1 MFHHINNLDTMDII
15 DVKAL
20 EIRDYAISQGWIL
33 VKEALKDGLF
43 VLNSPTEDF
52 TQLIFPKD
60 DSISEYQEM
69 AMVSVRR
76 LTEFYKLPMS
86 KVVEDIREVNDDV
99 IALRY
104 FSDSKT
110 VNSISFQEALES
122 IDATKQMLLSAAS
135 TIVNPVT
142 FHPKLNRTEA
152 QDLIKKAR
160 FRHTEEGSF
169 ILKVSIPFELT
180 HAPVSNLFG
189 ESIEKPFSRKA
200 IEVIS
205 KSSNILLETIEA
217 DSLSEL
223 FQIQSVDEHPLIS
236 YNFCDAL
243 SKLFDE
249 ERELPFQLIFNW
261 SKASMLKIPKPALPQ
276 KLTFPF
282 SHKNKIEEIREYF
295 TPKRND
301 LQDDFIATVETLDG
315 SIGEDGRRSGPVV
328 LSILY
333 ENEIIKARV
342 NLTSDFYAVA
352 VEAHKRAGSY
362 VEINGLIKRNKRS
375 NTIEEIKSFKIRGS

>member
-1 MFHHINNLDTMDII
+1 MDKI

-20 EIRDYAISQGWIL
+20 EIRDYAISQGWAL

-43 VLNSPTEDF
+43 VLNSPTNDF

-69 AMVSVRR
+69 AMVSIRR
-76 LTEFYKLPMS
+76 LTEFYKLPLN

-110 VNSISFQEALES
+110 VNSISFQEALDS
-122 IDATKQMLLSAAS
+122 IDATKQVLLSAAS
-135 TIVNPVT
+135 TVVNPVT

-180 HAPVSNLFG
+180 HAPIPSLFG
-189 ESIEKPFSRKA
+189 ETIETPFSRKA
-200 IEVIS
+200 IEVVS
-205 KSSNILLETIEA
+205 KSSIILLDTI
-217 DSLSEL
+217 DSDSITDLYK
-223 FQIQSVDEHPLIS
+223 IQSADEHPLIS
-236 YNFCDAL
+236 YNFCDAV

-261 SKASMLKIPKPALPQ
+261 SKASLMKLPAPALPQ
-276 KLTFPF
+276 RITFPF

-315 SIGEDGRRSGPVV
+315 SIGEDGKRSGPVV

-342 NLTSDFYAVA
+342 NLNSDAYAVA
-352 VEAHKRAGSY
+352 VEAHKKGGSY
-362 VEINGLIKRNKRS
+362 VEINGLLKRNKRS
-375 NTIEEIKSFKIRGS
+375 NTIEEIKTFKLRGS

>member
-1 MFHHINNLDTMDII
+1 MDKI

-20 EIRDYAISQGWIL
+20 EIRDYAISQGWAL

-43 VLNSPTEDF
+43 VLNSPTNDF

-69 AMVSVRR
+69 AMVSIRR
-76 LTEFYKLPMS
+76 LADFYKLPLN
-86 KVVEDIREVNDDV
+86 KTIEDIREVNDDV

-110 VNSISFQEALES
+110 VNSISFQEALDS
-122 IDATKQMLLSAAS
+122 IDATKQMLLSAAC
-135 TIVNPVT
+135 TVVNPVT

-180 HAPVSNLFG
+180 HAPIPSLFG
-189 ESIEKPFSRKA
+189 ETIETPFSRKA
-200 IEVIS
+200 IEVVS
-205 KSSNILLETIEA
+205 KSSNILLDTI
-217 DSLSEL
+217 DSDSITDLYK
-223 FQIQSVDEHPLIS
+223 IQSADEHPLIS
-236 YNFCDAL
+236 YNFCDAV

-261 SKASMLKIPKPALPQ
+261 SKASLMKLPAPALPQ
-276 KLTFPF
+276 RITFPF

-315 SIGEDGRRSGPVV
+315 SIGEDGKRSGPVV

-342 NLTSDFYAVA
+342 NLNSNDYAVA
-352 VEAHKRAGSY
+352 VEAHKRGGSY
-362 VEINGLIKRNKRS
+362 VEINGLLKRNKRS
-375 NTIEEIKSFKIRGS
+375 NTIEEIKSFKLRGS

>member
-1 MFHHINNLDTMDII
+1 MDKI

-20 EIRDYAISQGWIL
+20 EIRDYAISQGWVLI
-33 VKEALKDGLF
+33 KEALKDGLF
-43 VLNSPTEDF
+43 VLDSPAGDF

-60 DSISEYQEM
+60 DSISQYQDM
-69 AMVSVRR
+69 AHVSLRR
-76 LTEFYKLPMS
+76 LTEFYKLPLN

-110 VNSISFQEALES
+110 VNSISFQEALDS

-169 ILKVSIPFELT
+169 ILKISIPFEMT
-180 HAPVSNLFG
+180 NAPVATLFG
-189 ESIEKPFSRKA
+189 EVLETPFSRKA
-200 IEVIS
+200 IEVVS
-205 KSSNILLETIEA
+205 KSSGILLDTIES
-217 DSLSEL
+217 DSINEL
-223 FQIQSVDEHPLIS
+223 YQNQSTDQNPLIS
-236 YNFCDAL
+236 YNFCDAV

-261 SKASMLKIPKPALPQ
+261 SKASLMKLPVPALPQ
-276 KLTFPF
+276 RITFPF

-315 SIGEDGRRSGPVV
+315 SIGEDGKRSGSVV

-333 ENEIIKARV
+333 ENEIIKASV
-342 NLTSDFYAVA
+342 NLNSDAYAVA
-352 VEAHKRAGSY
+352 VEAHKKGGSY
-362 VEINGLIKRNKRS
+362 VEINGLLKRNKRS
-375 NTIEEIKSFKIRGS
+375 NTIEEIKSFKLRGS

>member
-1 MFHHINNLDTMDII
+1 MEKI

-20 EIRDYAISQGWIL
+20 EVRDYAISQGWVLI
-33 VKEALKDGLF
+33 KEALKDGLF
-43 VLNSPTEDF
+43 VLNSPTGDF

-69 AMVSVRR
+69 AIVSLRR
-76 LTEFYKLPMS
+76 LTEFYKLPLN
-86 KVVEDIREVNDDV
+86 KVVEDIREVYDDV

-110 VNSISFQEALES
+110 VNSISFQEALDS

-142 FHPKLNRTEA
+142 FHPKLNRAEA

-180 HAPVSNLFG
+180 HAPVTSLFG
-189 ESIEKPFSRKA
+189 EILETPFTRKA
-200 IEVIS
+200 IEVVS
-205 KSSNILLETIEA
+205 KSSSILLDTIES
-217 DSLSEL
+217 DSIKEL
-223 FQIQSVDEHPLIS
+223 YQNQSTDEQPLIS
-236 YNFCDAL
+236 YNFCDAV

-261 SKASMLKIPKPALPQ
+261 SRASMLKLPSPSLPQ
-276 KLTFPF
+276 RITFPF
-282 SHKNKIEEIREYF
+282 SHKNKIEEIRDYF
-295 TPKRND
+295 TPKRSD

-315 SIGEDGRRSGPVV
+315 TIGEDGKRSGVV
-328 LSILY
+328 ALSILY

-342 NLTSDFYAVA
+342 NLNSEAYAVA
-352 VEAHKRAGSY
+352 VDAHKKGGAY
-362 VEINGLIKRNKRS
+362 VEVNGLLKRNKRS
-375 NTIEEIKSFKIRGS
+375 NTIENIKSFKLRGS

>member
-1 MFHHINNLDTMDII
+1 MDKI

-20 EIRDYAISQGWIL
+20 EIRDYAISQGWAL

-43 VLNSPTEDF
+43 VLNSPTNDF

-69 AMVSVRR
+69 AMVSIRR
-76 LTEFYKLPMS
+76 LTEFYKLPLN

-110 VNSISFQEALES
+110 VNSISFQEALDS

-180 HAPVSNLFG
+180 HAPVTSLFG
-189 ESIEKPFSRKA
+189 DVLETPFSRKA
-200 IEVIS
+200 IEVVS
-205 KSSNILLETIEA
+205 QSSNILLDTIES
-217 DSLSEL
+217 DSINEL
-223 FQIQSVDEHPLIS
+223 YQNQSTVENPLIS
-236 YNFCDAL
+236 YNFCDAV

-261 SKASMLKIPKPALPQ
+261 SKASLMKLPAPALPQ
-276 KLTFPF
+276 RITFPF

-315 SIGEDGRRSGPVV
+315 SIGEDGKRSGPVV

-333 ENEIIKARV
+333 ENEIIKAKV
-342 NLTSDFYAVA
+342 NLNSDAYTVA
-352 VEAHKRAGSY
+352 VEAHKKGGSY
-362 VEINGLIKRNKRS
+362 VEINGLLKRNKRS
-375 NTIEEIKSFKIRGS
+375 NTIEEIKSFKLRGG

>member
-1 MFHHINNLDTMDII
+1 MDNI

-20 EIRDYAISQGWIL
+20 EIRDYAISQGWVLI
-33 VKEALKDGLF
+33 KEALKDGLF
-43 VLNSPTEDF
+43 VLDSPTGDF

-60 DSISEYQEM
+60 DSVSEYQDM
-69 AMVSVRR
+69 AIVSLRR
-76 LTEFYKLPMS
+76 LTEFYKLPLN
-86 KVVEDIREVNDDV
+86 KIVEDIREVNDDV

-104 FSDSKT
+104 FSESKT
-110 VNSISFQEALES
+110 VNSISFQEALDS

-180 HAPVSNLFG
+180 HAPVTTLFG
-189 ESIEKPFSRKA
+189 ETIDTPFSRRA

-205 KSSNILLETIEA
+205 KSSNMLLETIEA
-217 DSLSEL
+217 DSLKEL
-223 FQIQSVDEHPLIS
+223 YQIQSVNEQPLIS
-236 YNFCDAL
+236 YNFCDAI

-261 SKASMLKIPKPALPQ
+261 SKASILKLPVPTLPQ
-276 KLTFPF
+276 KVTFPF

-315 SIGEDGRRSGPVV
+315 TIGEDGRRSGVV
-328 LSILY
+328 ALSILY

-342 NLTSDFYAVA
+342 NLNSEAYAVA
-352 VEAHKRAGSY
+352 VDAHKKGGAY
-362 VEINGLIKRNKRS
+362 VEINGLLKRNKRS
-375 NTIEEIKSFKIRGS
+375 NTIEEIKSFKLRGS

>member
-1 MFHHINNLDTMDII
+1 MEKV

-20 EIRDYAISQGWIL
+20 EIRDYAISHGWKL
-33 VKEALKDGLF
+33 VKEALKDGIF
-43 VLNSPTEDF
+43 VLDSPTGDY
-52 TQLIFPKD
+52 TQLVFPKD
-60 DSISEYQEM
+60 ESASEYQEM
-69 AMVSVRR
+69 AFVSIKR
-76 LTEFYKLPMS
+76 LTEFYKLPLN
-86 KVVEDIREVNDDV
+86 KLTEDIREVNDDV

-110 VNSISFQEALES
+110 VNSISFQEVLDS
-122 IDATKQMLLSAAS
+122 FDATKQMLLSAAS

-180 HAPVSNLFG
+180 HSPVPTLFG
-189 ESIEKPFSRKA
+189 ETLEAPFSRKA

-205 KSSNILLETIEA
+205 ESSAILLETIES
-217 DSLSEL
+217 DSINEL
-223 FQIQSVDEHPLIS
+223 FEKQSSAERPLIS

-249 ERELPFQLIFNW
+249 ERELPFQLMFNW
-261 SKASMLKIPKPALPQ
+261 SKSSMLKMPAPILPDRI
-276 KLTFPF
+276 TFPF

-295 TPKRND
+295 TPKRKD
-301 LQDDFIATVETLDG
+301 LQDNFIATVETLDG
-315 SIGEDGRRSGPVV
+315 SIGEDGKRSGYVV

-342 NLTSDFYAVA
+342 NLNSDFYAVA
-352 VEAHKRAGSY
+352 VEAHKRGGAY
-362 VEINGLIKRNKRS
+362 VEISGLLKPNKRS
-375 NTIEEIKSFKIRGS
+375 NTIEDIKNFNLRIN

>member
-1 MFHHINNLDTMDII
+1 MDKI

-20 EIRDYAISQGWIL
+20 EIRDYAISQGWAL

-43 VLNSPTEDF
+43 VLNSPTNDF

-69 AMVSVRR
+69 AMVSIRR
-76 LTEFYKLPMS
+76 LTEFYKLPLN

-110 VNSISFQEALES
+110 VNSISFQEALDS

-135 TIVNPVT
+135 TVVNPVT

-180 HAPVSNLFG
+180 HAPVPSLFG
-189 ESIEKPFSRKA
+189 ETIETPFSRKA
-200 IEVIS
+200 IEVVS
-205 KSSNILLETIEA
+205 KSSNILLDTI
-217 DSLSEL
+217 DSDSINDLYK
-223 FQIQSVDEHPLIS
+223 IQSADEHPLIS
-236 YNFCDAL
+236 YNFCDAV

-261 SKASMLKIPKPALPQ
+261 SKASLMKLPAPTLPQ
-276 KLTFPF
+276 RITFPF

-315 SIGEDGRRSGPVV
+315 SIGEDGKRSGSVV

-342 NLTSDFYAVA
+342 NLNSDAYAVA
-352 VEAHKRAGSY
+352 VEAHKKGGSY
-362 VEINGLIKRNKRS
+362 VEINGLLKRNKRS
-375 NTIEEIKSFKIRGS
+375 NTIEDIKSFKLRGS

>member
-1 MFHHINNLDTMDII
+1 MDKI

-20 EIRDYAISQGWIL
+20 EIRDYAISQGWVLI
-33 VKEALKDGLF
+33 KEALKDGLF
-43 VLNSPTEDF
+43 VLDSPASDF

-60 DSISEYQEM
+60 DSIFEYQEM
-69 AMVSVRR
+69 AMVSIRR
-76 LTEFYKLPMS
+76 LMDFYKLPLN
-86 KVVEDIREVNDDV
+86 KIIEDIREVNDDV

-110 VNSISFQEALES
+110 VNSISFQEALDS

-135 TIVNPVT
+135 TVVNPVT

-180 HAPVSNLFG
+180 HAPVPSLFG
-189 ESIEKPFSRKA
+189 ETIETPFSRKA
-200 IEVIS
+200 IEVVS
-205 KSSNILLETIEA
+205 KSSNILLDTI
-217 DSLSEL
+217 DSDSINEL
-223 FQIQSVDEHPLIS
+223 YKIQSADEHPLIS
-236 YNFCDAL
+236 YNFCDAV

-261 SKASMLKIPKPALPQ
+261 SKASLLKLPSPALPH
-276 KLTFPF
+276 KITFPF

-301 LQDDFIATVETLDG
+301 LQDEFIATVETLDG
-315 SIGEDGRRSGPVV
+315 TIGEDGKRSGPVV

-342 NLTSDFYAVA
+342 TLNSDAYTVA
-352 VEAHKRAGSY
+352 VDAHKKGGSY
-362 VEINGLIKRNKRS
+362 VEINGLLKRNKRS
-375 NTIEEIKSFKIRGS
+375 NTIEEIKSFKLRGS

>member
-1 MFHHINNLDTMDII
+1 MDKI

-20 EIRDYAISQGWIL
+20 EIRDYAISQGWAL

-43 VLNSPTEDF
+43 VLNSPTNDF

-69 AMVSVRR
+69 AMVSIRR
-76 LTEFYKLPMS
+76 LTEFYKLPLN

-110 VNSISFQEALES
+110 VNSISFQEALDS
-122 IDATKQMLLSAAS
+122 IDATKQVLLSAAS
-135 TIVNPVT
+135 TVVNPVT

-180 HAPVSNLFG
+180 HAPIPSLFG
-189 ESIEKPFSRKA
+189 ETIETPFSRKA
-200 IEVIS
+200 IEVVS
-205 KSSNILLETIEA
+205 KSSIILLDTI
-217 DSLSEL
+217 DSDSITDLYK
-223 FQIQSVDEHPLIS
+223 IQSADEHPLIS
-236 YNFCDAL
+236 YNFCDAV

-261 SKASMLKIPKPALPQ
+261 SKASLMKLPAPALPQ
-276 KLTFPF
+276 RITFPF

-315 SIGEDGRRSGPVV
+315 SIGEDGKRSGPVV

-342 NLTSDFYAVA
+342 NLNSDAYAVA
-352 VEAHKRAGSY
+352 VEAHKKGGSY
-362 VEINGLIKRNKRS
+362 VEINGLLKRNKRS
-375 NTIEEIKSFKIRGS
+375 NTIEEIKLLNSEGA

>member
-1 MFHHINNLDTMDII
+1 MENI

-43 VLNSPTEDF
+43 VLNSPNNDYS
-52 TQLIFPKD
+52 QLVFPKD
-60 DSISEYQEM
+60 ESIKEFHEM
-69 AMVSVRR
+69 AYVSLKR
-76 LTEFYKLPMS
+76 LTDFYKIQLN
-86 KVVEDIREVNDDV
+86 KLTEDIREVNDDV

-110 VNSISFQEALES
+110 VNSISFQEALDS
-122 IDATKQMLLSAAS
+122 IDATKQLLMSAAS

-169 ILKVSIPFELT
+169 ILKISIPFELSRPPT
-180 HAPVSNLFG
+180 PTLFG
-189 ESIEKPFSRKA
+189 ENIEKPFSRQA
-200 IEVIS
+200 IEIIS
-205 KSSNILLETIEA
+205 QSSALLKESIES
-217 DSLSEL
+217 DSIGELYQLQTESERP
-223 FQIQSVDEHPLIS
+223 IIS
-236 YNFCDAL
+236 YNFCDAI

-249 ERELPFQLIFNW
+249 ERELPFQLLFNW
-261 SKASMLKIPKPALPQ
+261 SKASSLKMPIPTLPNRI
-276 KLTFPF
+276 TFPF
-282 SHKNKIEEIREYF
+282 SHKSKIEEVREYF
-295 TPKRND
+295 APKRND
-301 LQDDFIATVETLDG
+301 LKDDFIATVETLDG
-315 SIGEDGRRSGPVV
+315 SIGEDGKRSGPIV

-342 NLTSDFYAVA
+342 NLSSDFYSTAVD
-352 VEAHKRAGSY
+352 AHKKAGSY
-362 VEINGLIKRNKRS
+362 IEIHGLLKRNKRS
-375 NTIEEIKSFKIRGS
+375 NTIEEISTFKLRGN

>member
-1 MFHHINNLDTMDII
+1 MDKI

-20 EIRDYAISQGWIL
+20 EIRDYAISQGWAL

-43 VLNSPTEDF
+43 VLDSPANDF

-69 AMVSVRR
+69 AMISIRR
-76 LTEFYKLPMS
+76 LTDFYKLPLN
-86 KVVEDIREVNDDV
+86 KIIEDIREVNDDV

-122 IDATKQMLLSAAS
+122 IDATKQILLSAAS
-135 TIVNPVT
+135 TVVNPVT

-180 HAPVSNLFG
+180 HAPVPSLFD
-189 ESIEKPFSRKA
+189 ETIVTPFSRKA

-205 KSSNILLETIEA
+205 KSSSMLLETIEA
-217 DSLSEL
+217 DSLKEL
-223 FQIQSVDEHPLIS
+223 YQNQSTAEYPLIS
-236 YNFCDAL
+236 YNFCDAV

-261 SKASMLKIPKPALPQ
+261 SKASMLKLPTPTLPQ
-276 KLTFPF
+276 RVTFPF
-282 SHKNKIEEIREYF
+282 SHKNKIEEIRDYF

-315 SIGEDGRRSGPVV
+315 GIGEDGRRSGGVV

-333 ENEIIKARV
+333 ENEIIKAKV
-342 NLTSDFYAVA
+342 NLTSEQYSVA
-352 VEAHKRAGSY
+352 VDAHKKGGAY
-362 VEINGLIKRNKRS
+362 VEINGLLKRNKRS
-375 NTIEEIKSFKIRGS
+375 STIEQIRFFKLRGN

>member
-1 MFHHINNLDTMDII
+1 MDKI

-20 EIRDYAISQGWIL
+20 EIRDYAISQGWVLI
-33 VKEALKDGLF
+33 KEALKDGLF
-43 VLNSPTEDF
+43 VLDSPAGDF

-60 DSISEYQEM
+60 DSISEYQDM
-69 AMVSVRR
+69 AIVSLRR
-76 LTEFYKLPMS
+76 LTEFYKLPLN

-110 VNSISFQEALES
+110 VNSISFQEALDS

-135 TIVNPVT
+135 TVVNPVT

-180 HAPVSNLFG
+180 HAPVTSLFG
-189 ESIEKPFSRKA
+189 EVLETPFSRKA
-200 IEVIS
+200 IEIVS
-205 KSSNILLETIEA
+205 KSSGILLDTIES
-217 DSLSEL
+217 DSINEL
-223 FQIQSVDEHPLIS
+223 YQNQSTVENPLIS
-236 YNFCDAL
+236 YNFCDAV

-261 SKASMLKIPKPALPQ
+261 SKASLMKLPAPALPQ
-276 KLTFPF
+276 RITFPF

-315 SIGEDGRRSGPVV
+315 SIGEDGKRSGPVV

-342 NLTSDFYAVA
+342 NLNSDAYAVA
-352 VEAHKRAGSY
+352 VEAHKKGGSY
-362 VEINGLIKRNKRS
+362 VEINGLLKRNKRS
-375 NTIEEIKSFKIRGS
+375 NTIEDIKSFKLRGS